1 MVIDC
6 SRPGVAMEAGV
17 LTLVDSLCFSVF
29 WFLKVNT
36 CCKGSL
42 DYWRGGAH
50 DVVRCCGGK
59 ICSFS
64 AIIL

>member
-6 SRPGVAMEAGV
+6 CKPGVAMEAGV
-17 LTLVDSLCFSVF
+17 LTLVDSLCFSAC

-42 DYWRGGAH
+42 
-50 DVVRCCGGK
+50 
-59 ICSFS
+59 
-64 AIIL
+64 IIEGEGPMM